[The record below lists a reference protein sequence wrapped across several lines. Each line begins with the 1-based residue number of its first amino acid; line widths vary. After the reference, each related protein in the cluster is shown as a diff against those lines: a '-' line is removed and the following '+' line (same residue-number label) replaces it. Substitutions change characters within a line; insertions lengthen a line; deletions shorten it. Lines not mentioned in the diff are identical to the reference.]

1 MNEGLL
7 IIFTLAALIIVIG
20 SLASYLFK
28 KTGLPDMI
36 FLIILGLIF
45 GPFLGII
52 KREDVVGVAPIF
64 AIIALITILLDGGI
78 SLDVREIFSHSPRA
92 MLLAVLSF
100 ILSVSVVALFMHFI
114 LGLSLVHGILFGS
127 IIGGSSSIAV
137 ISIIKKMDLGRTEKT
152 LLSLESAITD
162 ILCTIVALT
171 LIGLMISGQFES
183 LLTLRQNF
191 YSIIKEMASKFTTGA
206 VIGGVIGLI
215 WLGFLRRINKEPYA
229 YMLTLAIV
237 FLGYVF
243 SESLGGSGA
252 LSALLFGIVVGN
264 ERYIA
269 RLLRREEEELAFDK
283 GVKRTGSEVTFLIKT
298 FFFVY
303 LGLMVSVQSLK
314 LIILGVMI
322 SILLLVVRYV
332 SVFMATLGSAIS
344 QRRGVITYSFA
355 RGLAAA
361 VLAIMVLEMELP
373 NGELFVD
380 LALVV
385 IITTAIISTLGI
397 FHYRERSMLR

>member
-1 MNEGLL
+1 MNQGLL
-7 IIFTLAALIIVIG
+7 VIFTVAALIIVIG

-36 FLIILGLIF
+36 FLIILGLLF

-52 KREDVVGVAPIF
+52 EREDVVGVAPIF

-78 SLDVREIFSHSPRA
+78 SLDVREVFSHSPRA
-92 MLLAVLSF
+92 ILLAVLSF
-100 ILSVSVVALFMHFI
+100 ILSVSVVALFIQFI
-114 LGLSLVHGILFGS
+114 LGLGLVYGILFGG
-127 IIGGSSSIAV
+127 IVGGSSSIAV
-137 ISIIKKMDLGRTEKT
+137 ISIIKKMDLGEAEKT
-152 LLSLESAITD
+152 LLSLESATTD
-162 ILCTIVALT
+162 ILCTIVTLT

-183 LLTLRQNF
+183 LLTLRQDF
-191 YSIIKEMASKFTTGA
+191 YAILREMASKFTTGA

-215 WLGFLRRINKEPYA
+215 WLGFLRRVNKEPYA

-237 FLGYVF
+237 FLGYAF

-252 LSALLFGIVVGN
+252 LSALLFGIVIGN
-264 ERYIA
+264 ERYIS
-269 RLLRREEEELAFDK
+269 RLLRREEEGLAFDK

-303 LGLMVSVQSLK
+303 LGLIISVQSLK
-314 LIILGVMI
+314 IIILGVMI
-322 SILLLVVRYV
+322 SILLLVVRHIAV
-332 SVFMATLGSAIS
+332 LIATLGSAIG
-344 QRRGVITYSFA
+344 RRKGVITYSFA

-361 VLAIMVLEMELP
+361 VLAIMVLEMGLP
-373 NGELFVD
+373 NGDLFVD

-385 IITTAIISTLGI
+385 IMTTAIISTLGI
-397 FHYRERSMLR
+397 FSLSR